1 MRAHAMSPPQAT
13 PRAFFAPRA
22 RAARADAR
30 RTTVW
35 RGKTSPP
42 RWQRTWDIPRA
53 RLLRRALEDDA
64 FVDVR
69 DAVIDADV
77 IVRASARADEDE
89 DDGRGVSS
97 GDSSAVARGGRRRGA
112 DANGY
117 ASVDRGAH
125 QWGLVGAAGRC
136 IVTFRVQKRTRFGQR
151 VVLVGNIGALGKW
164 NALAGGARCTSE
176 GDDWW
181 TTSVLLELPVSGAN
195 AGDGDF
201 PVICEYNYAIVD
213 DVHSS
218 GPSFVWRSGTSVLK
232 LPAYAFNA
240 EVMDIWPESRREYS
254 TLMDTFRM
262 NDPAMVRVT
271 QYHTGGASLTKREM
285 GQRGAVQT
293 EIWFP
298 SDERAVVVEDGVVVE
313 MLDNT
318 GNKRYG
324 DDVMRVGDVYLGVV
338 VNKVPN
344 MKSLMVS
351 CAAQP
356 TSKSKGKMVLL
367 RDGLSNPAAL
377 WKAQDKQDGGDKSG
391 SYDESYDDMDGDIRS
406 SGGQSIRS
414 MRERLS
420 RASKGAYGMYGYGDA
435 VILEI
440 IRDATEFKGPV
451 ATAEPSITGRFTV
464 LKGTADGISAHTSK
478 KLSVLNRDELADL
491 GETLLR
497 QYMKP
502 YFTDDR
508 CTFVGGGAH
517 LIMRT
522 AALNAP
528 TEAVRDEVAT
538 LTKKWKSIIGRAK
551 RSVWK
556 AHTANKMVTPRLLW
570 RDSQDFKALVLREL
584 CSMNIS
590 SIVVPDNKMLTEMNE
605 SIALMRAGDEDMH
618 TTVRLGAN
626 QMMKK
631 ILDSCF
637 SERVPIQKTSS
648 AELVI
653 QSTEA
658 LTAIDVNMGSSRIS
672 VAEVNIAAAKTAAA
686 EIRRRNLSGIIVI
699 DFINVNSS
707 REQIYRQVEAAF
719 ADAASR
725 DRAKISFAPIS
736 PFGLMEI
743 TRERLALGPSA
754 TSQSQQ
760 VSINTPRDGRKRPP
774 SVDRRTR

>member
-1 MRAHAMSPPQAT
+1 
-13 PRAFFAPRA
+13 
-22 RAARADAR
+22 
-30 RTTVW
+30 
-35 RGKTSPP
+35 
-42 RWQRTWDIPRA
+42 
-53 RLLRRALEDDA
+53 
-64 FVDVR
+64 
-69 DAVIDADV
+69 
-77 IVRASARADEDE
+77 
-89 DDGRGVSS
+89 
-97 GDSSAVARGGRRRGA
+97 
-112 DANGY
+112 
-117 ASVDRGAH
+117 
-125 QWGLVGAAGRC
+125 
-136 IVTFRVQKRTRFGQR
+136 
-151 VVLVGNIGALGKW
+151 
-164 NALAGGARCTSE
+164 
-176 GDDWW
+176 
-181 TTSVLLELPVSGAN
+181 
-195 AGDGDF
+195 
-201 PVICEYNYAIVD
+201 
-213 DVHSS
+213 
-218 GPSFVWRSGTSVLK
+218 
-232 LPAYAFNA
+232 
-240 EVMDIWPESRREYS
+240 
-254 TLMDTFRM
+254 M

-285 GQRGAVQT
+285 NQRGAVQT

-318 GNKRYG
+318 GNKQGG
-324 DDVMRVGDVYLGVV
+324 DESVCVGDVYLGVV

-351 CAAQP
+351 CSAPQAN
-356 TSKSKGKMVLL
+356 KSKAKMVLL
-367 RDGLSNPAAL
+367 RDGLADPAAL
-377 WKAQDKQDGGDKSG
+377 WKARDKQGDGVHRSVTR
-391 SYDESYDDMDGDIRS
+391 DESYDELDGNTS
-406 SGGQSIRS
+406 ASGIQNIRS

-497 QYMKP
+497 QYMTP
-502 YFTDDR
+502 YTDDR

-528 TEAVRDEVAT
+528 TEAVRDEVET
-538 LTKKWKSIIGRAK
+538 LTKKWKSIIRRAK
-551 RSVWK
+551 RSVSK
-556 AHTANKMVTPRLLW
+556 AHKADKMVTPRLLW

-590 SIVVPDNKMLTEMNE
+590 SIVVPDQKMLTEMNE
-605 SIALMRAGDEDMH
+605 SIALMRAGDEDMR

-637 SERVPIQKTSS
+637 SERVPIRKTSS

-672 VAEVNIAAAKTAAA
+672 VAEVNIAAARTAAA

-699 DFINVNSS
+699 DFINVNTS

-743 TRERLALGPSA
+743 TRERLALGPSTA
-754 TSQSQQ
+754 SKSQ
-760 VSINTPRDGRKRPP
+760 VSMNTPRAGRQRPP
-774 SVDRRTR
+774 SVERRTR